1 MFFLDRF
8 AVEVL
13 AYSMLMNKEVEGMAY
28 LSKILPKTA
37 HEWIE
42 YKKFDI
48 QKILNSKSPEGAIQ
62 ETNRFVDLVKAG
74 MDAYKKNE
82 VH

>member
-1 MFFLDRF
+1 MFFLDLLLL
-8 AVEVL
+8 VL
-13 AYSMLMNKEVEGMAY
+13 AYSMLINKEVEGMAY

-62 ETNRFVDLVKAG
+62 ETNRFVDLVKEG
-74 MDAYKKNE
+74 MNAYKKNE